1 MLSAFSL
8 LFLLAFSRPTTIS
21 VWYRS
26 WQATLVTVAFFQT
39 RNIFPKVHMP
49 FLSLLQSW
57 LDISFCFCFIAQMIT
72 SMYACVCL
80 LAKNTPAPVCTS
92 TFFVH
97 AAIFPSL
104 FSCLSPSK
112 FSRAR
117 IMNPHTFVD
126 QWAYSAVTI
135 MCIRS
140 ISPETELL
148 ERRQFDEQCTVVIP
162 GRFWNSPVLD
172 FLLKYHS
179 QQACA
184 VSYIQVLRVRIAK
197 F

>member
-1 MLSAFSL
+1 
-8 LFLLAFSRPTTIS
+8 
-21 VWYRS
+21 
-26 WQATLVTVAFFQT
+26 
-39 RNIFPKVHMP
+39 
-49 FLSLLQSW
+49 
-57 LDISFCFCFIAQMIT
+57 
-72 SMYACVCL
+72 
-80 LAKNTPAPVCTS
+80 
-92 TFFVH
+92 
-97 AAIFPSL
+97 
-104 FSCLSPSK
+104 
-112 FSRAR
+112 
-117 IMNPHTFVD
+117 
-126 QWAYSAVTI
+126 

-148 ERRQFDEQCTVVIP
+148 ERRQFNEQCTVVIP